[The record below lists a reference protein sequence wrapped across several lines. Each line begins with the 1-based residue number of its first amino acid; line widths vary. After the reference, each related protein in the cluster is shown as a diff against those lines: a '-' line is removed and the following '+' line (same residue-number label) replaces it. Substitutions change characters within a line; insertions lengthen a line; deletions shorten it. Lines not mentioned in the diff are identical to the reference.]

1 MTENERDNR
10 NYIDKDLI
18 GVNSAQMSKADEI
31 AEIMRRSELFYK
43 ADPEI
48 SSRTNCV
55 LSSADFVTSYP
66 NPLRVSKT
74 QSEMFK
80 HWRCDRCNGED
91 SVWQKYAL

>member
-1 MTENERDNR
+1 MTENEKDRR
-10 NYIDKDLI
+10 NYIDKDLK
-18 GVNSAQMSKADEI
+18 GVSSAQASKTDEI
-31 AEIMRRSELFYK
+31 AEIMRRSELYYK

-66 NPLRVSKT
+66 NPHRVSKT

-80 HWRCDRCNGED
+80 HWRRNRQYWDD
-91 SVWQKYAL
+91 LVW

>member
-66 NPLRVSKT
+66 NPHRVLPIASIASPMLKHLALR
-74 QSEMFK
+74 
-80 HWRCDRCNGED
+80 
-91 SVWQKYAL
+91 L